1 MASTASAILLFPL
14 LQQSVIVFPLGE
26 SCPHNICFSIT
37 LVIEQ
42 QSVTHS
48 KEIQKVANDMS
59 CQFRPENVNYF
70 EPHHKTNRNI
80 CFFPPGI
87 DSHF

>member
-1 MASTASAILLFPL
+1 MASTVSAILLFPL

-48 KEIQKVANDMS
+48 KGDTKS
-59 CQFRPENVNYF
+59 G
-70 EPHHKTNRNI
+70 K
-80 CFFPPGI
+80 
-87 DSHF
+87 